1 MRYYLVTI
9 ILIFLIARLENDE
22 LSSDV
27 YALFSSYENTFVTSS
42 VCVHEL
48 INLLQIGKL
57 ERNKYL
63 TETEVLQWLKM
74 NDIKVMYT
82 TEKHLQ
88 TLSQLSLYGDHKDPF
103 DRLIIAQ
110 AISDKIPLISSDHK
124 FPQYEKEG
132 LSFIFNK
139 R

>member
-1 MRYYLVTI
+1 MRYYLDTN
-9 ILIFLIARLENDE
+9 ILIFLIARLEKDE
-22 LSSDV
+22 LDSDV
-27 YALFSSYENTFVTSS
+27 YALFSSYENTFITSS

-57 ERNKYL
+57 EHNKYL
-63 TETEVLQWLKM
+63 TETEVIQWLNG
-74 NDIKVMYT
+74 NDIIIAYT
-82 TEKHLQ
+82 TEKHLK
-88 TLSQLSLYGDHKDPF
+88 SLAHLPLIGDHKDPF

-124 FPQYEKEG
+124 FPQYEREG

>member
-1 MRYYLVTI
+1 MRYYLDTN
-9 ILIFLIARLENDE
+9 ILVFLITGVGKKEI
-22 LSSDV
+22 SSDV
-27 YALFSSYENTFVTSS
+27 YRLFSSYENTFYTSS

-48 INLLQIGKL
+48 INLFQIGKM
-57 ERNKYL
+57 EQKNVVA
-63 TETEVLQWLKM
+63 TEVIQWLKD
-74 NDIKVMYT
+74 NEIYITHT
-82 TEKHLQ
+82 TTKHLNAFSR
-88 TLSQLSLYGDHKDPF
+88 LPLYGDHKDPF

-124 FPQYEKEG
+124 FPQYEREG